1 MNEILAT
8 LMAYV
13 VLALVGT
20 LIGGVVMILKTTME
34 GEK

>member
-13 VLALVGT
+13 GLALVGT